1 MQASLLLV
9 AIALATSD
17 SSRFENTKDLRITV
31 AAAETL
37 AVTISGEAAGSP
49 LILIPGL
56 FGANFG
62 FRKVVPPLN
71 AAGYR
76 TIVIEPLGT
85 GSSSR
90 PEHADY
96 SLMAQADRIA
106 RVLDSLHVD
115 SALVVAHALGAAMAL
130 RLAYRRPDLVR
141 GLVALDGGANETAV
155 TPEFR
160 RSLRLIPWVKLF
172 GGVKLVRKKTRESLI
187 AASVDTTWVTDDV
200 VAAYTAG
207 AARDLDGTLRTYVAM
222 ADAREPDR
230 LAPHLAEV
238 RCPVRL
244 VVGGA
249 PHGGS
254 MSDED
259 VVQLQHSLQTFA
271 LDSIAGAGQYLHEE
285 RPDVVVDA
293 VVRLETMVSRQS
305 AAVK

>member
-1 MQASLLLV
+1 MSLLLV
-9 AIALATSD
+9 AMVLATSD
-17 SSRFENTKDLRITV
+17 SSLVDAPKALRISV
-31 AAAETL
+31 ATAETL
-37 AVTISGEAAGSP
+37 AVTISGADSGSP
-49 LILIPGL
+49 LVLIPGL
-56 FGANFG
+56 FGSNFG

-90 PEHADY
+90 PQHADY

-155 TPEFR
+155 TPSFR
-160 RSLRLIPWVKLF
+160 RSLRLIPWIKLF
-172 GGVKLVRKKTRESLI
+172 GGVKLVRKKTRENLV
-187 AASVDTTWVTDDV
+187 ASSGDTTWVTDAV
-200 VAAYTAG
+200 IAEYTAG
-207 AARDLDGTLRTYVAM
+207 LARDLDGTLKAYVAM

-254 MSDED
+254 MGDAD
-259 VVQLQHSLQTFA
+259 VVQLEQSLRTFA

-293 VVRLETMVSRQS
+293 VVRLQAAVSGQS
-305 AAVK
+305 ARVNR